1 MSTGDIVCDYELK
14 KAYEEGYAAG
24 LRDTKKWKNAHEEP
38 PERNQR
44 VLYVPTGKERVSAG
58 NYHGQGPRGGHYFM
72 TANHLE
78 SAWWWMPPPEMPEG
92 GKHG

>member
-1 MSTGDIVCDYELK
+1 MSTGDIVREYELQ

-24 LRDTKKWKNAHEEP
+24 LRDAKKWKNGHEEP

-78 SAWWWMPPPEMPEG
+78 SAW
-92 GKHG
+92 